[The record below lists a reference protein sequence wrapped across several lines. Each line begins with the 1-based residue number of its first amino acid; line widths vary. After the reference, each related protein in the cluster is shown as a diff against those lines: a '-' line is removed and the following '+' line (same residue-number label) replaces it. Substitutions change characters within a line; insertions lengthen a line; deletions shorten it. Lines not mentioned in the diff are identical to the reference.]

1 MIVSNFVLHSVILEM
16 TSKKKI
22 FFIRSILE
30 KKVYLTSKYIFH
42 PKKKKS
48 NSDFKSNS
56 NPGSVKS

>member
-1 MIVSNFVLHSVILEM
+1 M
-16 TSKKKI
+16 TSKKKF